1 MSQASSNHIKT
12 TVNARYWQ
20 SAPLDKQTKS
30 VWFVLHG
37 QGQLAEYFIRKFE
50 IIADE
55 NTVVIAPEALNRYYL
70 DGFTGKVG
78 ASWMTSEDRLTDITN
93 YLEYLDNLYKIIL
106 QGVDSN
112 NCTIHLLGFSQGT
125 ATVSRWVTNGNI
137 KFDHLVIWAGHFPPE
152 LTIEQAQAHL
162 KDKRVDIV
170 YGKND
175 PYLTSST
182 LEKIHDHLQTLQ
194 IKYEILE
201 FEGVHEINQKALES
215 ISAST

>member
-1 MSQASSNHIKT
+1 MASTRSFSGYETLHHILGLVVLVGCAK
-12 TVNARYWQ
+12 RY
-20 SAPLDKQTKS
+20 
-30 VWFVLHG
+30 
-37 QGQLAEYFIRKFE
+37 
-50 IIADE
+50 E
-55 NTVVIAPEALNRYYL
+55 N
-70 DGFTGKVG
+70 
-78 ASWMTSEDRLTDITN
+78 
-93 YLEYLDNLYKIIL
+93 
-106 QGVDSN
+106 
-112 NCTIHLLGFSQGT
+112 
-125 ATVSRWVTNGNI
+125 
-137 KFDHLVIWAGHFPPE
+137 